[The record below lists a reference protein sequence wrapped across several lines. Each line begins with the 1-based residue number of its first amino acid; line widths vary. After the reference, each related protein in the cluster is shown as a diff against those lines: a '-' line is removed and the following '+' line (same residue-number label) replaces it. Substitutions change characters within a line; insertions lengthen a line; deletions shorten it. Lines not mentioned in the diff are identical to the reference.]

1 MAIKTRNQG
10 DSGMTDIK
18 RQYIVADNDRRV
30 GVVLDIET
38 FERIEELL
46 ENCGLMRYMEEI
58 EEEETLSLN
67 EARRRYAQMSKE

>member
-1 MAIKTRNQG
+1 
-10 DSGMTDIK
+10 MTDIK

>member
-1 MAIKTRNQG
+1 MVV
-10 DSGMTDIK
+10 DIK
-18 RQYIVADNDRRV
+18 RQYIVTDNDRKI

-46 ENCGLMRYMEEI
+46 ENCGLARYMEEV

-67 EARRRYAQMSKE
+67 EARQYYAQLKRE